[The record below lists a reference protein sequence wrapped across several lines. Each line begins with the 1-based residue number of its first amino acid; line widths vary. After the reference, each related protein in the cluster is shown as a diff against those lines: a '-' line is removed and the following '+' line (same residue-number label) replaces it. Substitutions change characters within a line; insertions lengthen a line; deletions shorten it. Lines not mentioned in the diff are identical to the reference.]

1 MMCDQMHAVKSNNRS
16 GNESFEQPSAN
27 KPSEQ
32 NIHKIGQIYRNNVG
46 IGEGTTHHDKTYFSH
61 LYQNCNRNKKS
72 YRNILY
78 R

>member
-1 MMCDQMHAVKSNNRS
+1 MHAVKSNNRT

-46 IGEGTTHHDKTYFSH
+46 TGEERTLHDKTCFSH
-61 LYQNCNRNKKS
+61 LHKNCSRNNKS